1 MHPQADLQEKVP
13 QENVELLQKN
23 LFLMNP
29 EGNGA
34 RRHVKSADKMD
45 VKGAID
51 EPSVKIPV
59 QIAIEYH
66 VRVEA
71 VLFQIQSV
79 GGIGIIVG
87 LDRWIIYVI
96 LDMQQF
102 YLSQNV

>member
-1 MHPQADLQEKVP
+1 VDLQEKVP
-13 QENVELLQKN
+13 QENVELLWKD

-59 QIAIEYH
+59 QIAIGYH
-66 VRVEA
+66 VRVKA
-71 VLFQIQSV
+71 VLFQSV
-79 GGIGIIVG
+79 GRIGQPQVMISVLFPRYG
-87 LDRWIIYVI
+87 
-96 LDMQQF
+96 F
-102 YLSQNV
+102 